1 MLSIFLLLK
10 IVSFIFAI
18 SVAVVIIASNDES
31 HAISLI
37 SKEKIMVAMII
48 MAVEANNDGNNIKW
62 SFAVVL

>member
-1 MLSIFLLLK
+1 MLK

-37 SKEKIMVAMII
+37 IKEKIMVAMII